1 MTDVL
6 EVGKDV
12 IYDVDGNVVDNEFF
26 RNEFS
31 DGWTDASLIKE
42 TETLEKEVE

>member
-1 MTDVL
+1 MSKTL

-31 DGWTDASLIKE
+31 DGWTDSSLIKD
-42 TETLEKEVE
+42 KEDKENGVQ